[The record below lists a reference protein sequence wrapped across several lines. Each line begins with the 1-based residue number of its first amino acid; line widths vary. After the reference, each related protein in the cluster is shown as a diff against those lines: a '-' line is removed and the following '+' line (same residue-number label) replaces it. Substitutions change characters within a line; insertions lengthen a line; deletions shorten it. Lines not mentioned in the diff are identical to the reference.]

1 MELTVGYLKK
11 VFEKLEDDVV
21 IAHLGECSNQS
32 FEPFTGIKRLLVLKD
47 KGEKYG
53 WNGRTFLAINN
64 MGTHFT
70 GKGKQSSLA
79 EIGFF
84 DQRTFTENKTKFT

>member
-11 VFEKLEDDVV
+11 VLEKLEDDVV
-21 IAHLGECSNQS
+21 IAHLGECSNDS
-32 FEPFTGIKRLLVLKD
+32 FEPFTGVKRLLLLQD

-53 WNGRTFLAINN
+53 WGGRKFLTVNK

-70 GKGKQSSLA
+70 GRGKQSSFVQTDHFDA
-79 EIGFF
+79 E
-84 DQRTFTENKTKFT
+84 TFTNKKQ

>member
-11 VFEKLEDDVV
+11 VLEKLDDDVV
-21 IAHLGECSNQS
+21 IAHLGECSNDS
-32 FEPFTGIKRLLVLKD
+32 FEPFTGVKRLLLLQD

-53 WNGRTFLAINN
+53 WDGKTFLTVNK

-70 GKGKQSSLA
+70 GKGKQKSFK
-79 EIGFF
+79 EIDYF
-84 DQRTFTENKTKFT
+84 DDRTFTDKK

>member
-11 VFEKLEDDVV
+11 VLENVDDDVV

-32 FEPFTGIKRLLVLKD
+32 FEPFTGVKRLLLLKD
-47 KGEKYG
+47 NGKKGG
-53 WNGRTFLAINN
+53 WGGRTFLTINS

-70 GKGKQSSLA
+70 GNGEQASFTTIKY
-79 EIGFF
+79 F
-84 DQRTFTENKTKFT
+84 DDETFTR